1 MYFMDKKEKMLLE
14 LSFPEVMSL
23 ITNRWVSQ
31 GKMPQISFLTTLV
44 GPWGLQERGRHM
56 SLGARL
62 ERRGDDGH
70 VQRGGHW
77 TRDPTLS
84 CCWASTAR

>member
-31 GKMPQISFLTTLV
+31 GKMPQISFLTTLI
-44 GPWGLQERGRHM
+44 GPWGLRERQGEREAHVP
-56 SLGARL
+56 GCPARAQ
-62 ERRGDDGH
+62 G
-70 VQRGGHW
+70 
-77 TRDPTLS
+77 
-84 CCWASTAR
+84 